1 LIRIFPAKKEKIL
14 KVKRKSAPYFLSQM
28 DHTAQVIFQV
38 LMTRMPEFAA
48 AVSQEVA
55 VVLHQD
61 RLAKFSYQQ
70 ALQQA
75 GSMFVQSLFRHDLT
89 EETAFTPIIVPLP
102 EDETDTIRIQNF
114 GFSKRHFATN
124 VQRYAGDV
132 ERFYLETYK
141 DLNVS
146 AVVIMITN
154 EGLSIALKK
163 DEAAQ

>member
-1 LIRIFPAKKEKIL
+1 
-14 KVKRKSAPYFLSQM
+14 M

-38 LMTRMPEFAA
+38 LMTRMPEFVS

-75 GSMFVQSLFRHDLT
+75 GNIFVQSLFFHDLT
-89 EETAFTPIIVPLP
+89 EETAFTPILIPLP

-124 VQRYAGDV
+124 VQRYAADV
-132 ERFYLETYK
+132 ERFYMETYK
-141 DLNVS
+141 SLNVAS
-146 AVVIMITN
+146 VAIMITSD
-154 EGLSIALKK
+154 GLCINLNKAG
-163 DEAAQ
+163 DE